1 MKPFLHEISYGSP
14 EYREVLTFRDQ
25 ILRSPLGLSL
35 STSDTDGEDAQR
47 HFVLKNDDSI
57 LAGVIAV
64 HVDTQVVRLR
74 QLWVLPDVAGS
85 GKGRG
90 LLAAVE
96 DVLRRNAYQ
105 NITLHARLSVRGF
118 YEKCGYFAEGQ
129 VFEEVGI
136 PHIIMNRRIGN
147 V

>member
-47 HFVLKNDDSI
+47 HFVLKNEDSI

-64 HVDTQVVRLR
+64 HVDPQVVRLR
-74 QLWVLPDVAGS
+74 QMWVRPDVAGS

-96 DVLRRNAYQ
+96 DVLQRNAYQ
-105 NITLHARLSVRGF
+105 NITLHARLSVRWF